1 MKTGKRVSTVGF
13 TFLLAMIRNAINP
26 LLSPPGDL
34 FILNTFEGGRGA
46 GGGGL
51 LEMADL
57 FNSSK
62 MMLSVLHKELQRYLD
77 IMKVQGIGKMCWL

>member
-1 MKTGKRVSTVGF
+1 MSTVGF

-34 FILNTFEGGRGA
+34 FILNTFEGGRG
-46 GGGGL
+46 L

-62 MMLSVLHKELQRYLD
+62 MMLSVLHKELQGYLD

>member
-1 MKTGKRVSTVGF
+1 
-13 TFLLAMIRNAINP
+13 MIRNAINP

-34 FILNTFEGGRGA
+34 FILNTFEGGRG
-46 GGGGL
+46 GGGL

-62 MMLSVLHKELQRYLD
+62 MMLSVLHKELQGYLD